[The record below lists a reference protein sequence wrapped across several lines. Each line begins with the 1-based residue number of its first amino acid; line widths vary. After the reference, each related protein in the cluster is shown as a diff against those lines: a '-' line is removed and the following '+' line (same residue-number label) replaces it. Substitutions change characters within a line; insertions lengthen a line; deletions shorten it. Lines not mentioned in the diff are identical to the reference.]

1 LEYRVNPPRNTPTET
16 AQAGI
21 LWRVAGGLIASEAGN
36 FMDLK
41 RIGSVRGV
49 ATLALTLV
57 LAASL
62 GTFLVQARTP
72 QDPLLPG
79 PNATALPEAGLPV
92 QGRQVMELIR
102 QGGPF
107 RYEKD
112 GTVFG
117 NRERLLPSQRRGFYR
132 EYTVPTPGLKHRGA
146 KRIVCGGLQPKTPEA
161 CYYTED
167 HYNSFKLIVQ

>member
-1 LEYRVNPPRNTPTET
+1 
-16 AQAGI
+16 
-21 LWRVAGGLIASEAGN
+21 
-36 FMDLK
+36 MDLK
-41 RIGSVRGV
+41 RIGGAKGV
-49 ATLALTLV
+49 ATLALVLV
-57 LAASL
+57 LTASL
-62 GTFLVQARTP
+62 GTFMVQARTP
-72 QDPLLPG
+72 QDQ
-79 PNATALPEAGLPV
+79 ALPDTNAAALVESGLPV

-132 EYTVPTPGLKHRGA
+132 EYTVPTPGLSHRGA
-146 KRIVCGGLQPKTPEA
+146 KRIVCGGLQPRVPDA

-167 HYNSFKLIVQ
+167 HYSSFKLIVQ